1 MEGKIKLISMS
12 DDKPLDS
19 KHINLFKSLHEMRRK
34 RRSDEFQE
42 WLKKCN
48 EDDVPNENFVIWFI
62 DEVYKVLDHYKY
74 EIRDEKIFKDEIAS
88 FIYRLSKRDA

>member
-19 KHINLFKSLHEMRRK
+19 KHINLFKSLHEMRIK

-42 WLKKCN
+42 WLKN
-48 EDDVPNENFVIWFI
+48 VMRMMFLMRILL
-62 DEVYKVLDHYKY
+62 YGL
-74 EIRDEKIFKDEIAS
+74 
-88 FIYRLSKRDA
+88 